1 MHSADPVGPPCT
13 GGCQPPGFLPPCWI
27 SSPTVLHSVGSF
39 SAFTAPLW
47 HHLLQRAARMP
58 GSPSWVGMGG
68 GQSVPSA
75 EPRTLVS
82 EGTVAGILNAQRLPG
97 LGTGCPNLALRR
109 RNKSC
114 GRSTWEAP
122 GTLVVGLLD
131 SRALLRA
138 VLGGRRQE
146 KGLDSDQGASKG
158 GSLLGE
164 RVRNPSG
171 QALAPG
177 CSVGAPGA
185 PPPPFRKAAAA
196 AAPPSLEVKCPD
208 RQSQGVRPVSWRLT
222 TATSGPL
229 GLDPLGQGLPYGR
242 QGHDFFLSSRPAL
255 GVPQT
260 ASGAPRHLP
269 EPSSPR
275 RKVPLRLLS
284 PNSARASAAIEMQI
298 FANCRPAKRLSEP
311 DPSAALTQ
319 TFCR

>member
-1 MHSADPVGPPCT
+1 MHSADPVGPTCT

-146 KGLDSDQGASKG
+146 KGLDSDQGASRG

-171 QALAPG
+171 KALAPG

-185 PPPPFRKAAAA
+185 PPPFPKSSSSRGATIPRGQVPRPAEPGCPACLLEA
-196 AAPPSLEVKCPD
+196 YNCDLRAPGTGSPGSGASL
-208 RQSQGVRPVSWRLT
+208 RPPRARL
-222 TATSGPL
+222 
-229 GLDPLGQGLPYGR
+229 LPE
-242 QGHDFFLSSRPAL
+242 LSSRARSPPNCL
-255 GVPQT
+255 G
-260 ASGAPRHLP
+260 R
-269 EPSSPR
+269 SSPPPRAQLPTAQGPPKAPLPQLRPRLR
-275 RKVPLRLLS
+275 RY
-284 PNSARASAAIEMQI
+284 
-298 FANCRPAKRLSEP
+298 
-311 DPSAALTQ
+311 
-319 TFCR
+319 